1 MMKLLVLSRYDRL
14 GASSRLRMFQY
25 FPWLESAGFEI
36 TGAPFFL
43 DAYVLGLQQSKRHI
57 FEVVRAYY
65 SRVQK
70 LLASRVYDLV
80 WIEKE
85 IFPWLP
91 AQLELALLGS
101 RLTYVLDYDDAVFH
115 YYDLHRNP
123 FVKSV
128 LGRKHHALMRGAA
141 LVIAGN
147 DYIADYAQRV
157 GAKRIEVIPTV
168 IDLYRY
174 PAQKQFSIRG
184 QSEPPLVGWVGQRS
198 TVSNLLMLKNIF
210 DRFSEAGIAQFSA
223 IGVAAQLFGLPMKSI
238 PWSEHTEV
246 ADIATFD
253 IGIMPLVD
261 EPFERGKCGYKLIQY
276 MASGLPVIAS
286 PVGANCQIVEHGVNG
301 FLAETPAE
309 WEQALGMLLA
319 DADLRQRMGLAGRLK
334 VEQKYCVQVT
344 APKLI
349 ESFRDASQVTA
360 KEA

>member
-1 MMKLLVLSRYDRL
+1 MKLLILSRYDRM

-25 FPWLESAGFEI
+25 FPWLESEGFEI
-36 TGAPFFL
+36 TVAPFFS
-43 DAYVLGLQQSKRHI
+43 DSYVLGLQQSKRHI
-57 FEVVRAYY
+57 LEVARAYY
-65 SRVQK
+65 SRVK
-70 LLASRVYDLV
+70 NMLASREYHLV

-85 IFPWLP
+85 LLPWLP
-91 AQLELALLGS
+91 AQFELALLGNS
-101 RLTYVLDYDDAVFH
+101 VPYVLDYDDAIFH
-115 YYDLHRNP
+115 YYDLHPNP
-123 FVKSV
+123 IVKSL

-147 DYIADYAQRV
+147 DYIADFAIRA

-168 IDLYRY
+168 IDLDRY
-174 PAQKQFSIRG
+174 PAHKHFSIRG

-198 TVSNLLMLKNIF
+198 TVSNLLMFKNIF
-210 DRFSEAGIAQFSA
+210 DRFSEERIAQFSA
-223 IGVAAQLFGLPMKSI
+223 IGVTAQLFGLPMKSI

-276 MASGLPVIAS
+276 MASGLPVVAS

-309 WEQALGMLLA
+309 WEQALGLLLA
-319 DADLRQRMGLAGRLK
+319 DADLRQRMGMAGRLK
-334 VEQKYCVQVT
+334 VEQKFSLQVT

-349 ESFRDASQVTA
+349 ELFRDASHMNA